1 MNNYEEMARN
11 RSLKAEEFAHNRTLM
26 NHVSK
31 VRSMLFFIYFLPMAI
46 YVPTAFFMGFITNI
60 SVAGLDALIIIP
72 ITAYCAWQACYNYR
86 DFMALLVI
94 IILSVNQ
101 LLLIFLSPYENSMFH
116 KFNIFHK
123 CSIIHMILLVI
134 CGVAA
139 FINLK
144 INVQYHKLEE
154 SDGFPQ
160 FNERFFDQEMDKRQS
175 EIKDPY
181 QDKIDRN
188 SKYSS
193 DSMTDIDFDDKKYT
207 EYPKKDDSDT
217 MDSI

>member
-11 RSLKAEEFAHNRTLM
+11 RNLKAEEFAHNRTLM
-26 NHVSK
+26 NHVNK
-31 VRSMLFFIYFLPMAI
+31 IRSLLFFLYFVPMI
-46 YVPTAFFMGFITNI
+46 VYIPTAFFMGFITNI

-72 ITAYCAWQACYNYR
+72 IVAYCAWRACYSYR
-86 DFMALLVI
+86 DFMAILVI
-94 IILSVNQ
+94 VILLVNQ
-101 LLLIFLSPYENSMFH
+101 LLLVFLSPYENSMFH
-116 KFNIFHK
+116 KFHVFHK
-123 CSIIHMILLVI
+123 CAIIHLILLII
-134 CGVAA
+134 CGTAA
-139 FINLK
+139 LINLK

-175 EIKDPY
+175 AIKDPY

-193 DSMTDIDFDDKKYT
+193 EAMTDIDFDDKKYT
-207 EYPKKDDSDT
+207 EYPKSEGSGT